1 MSQLLQ
7 YIESQN
13 KSYKSSGKKKK
24 KLGKM
29 LQSFFLIHGK
39 TAMYLSGNKLYRTIF
54 KGKRNFIEV

>member
-13 KSYKSSGKKKK
+13 KSYKSSEKKK

>member
-13 KSYKSSGKKKK
+13 KSYKSSEKKKN
-24 KLGKM
+24 LGKM